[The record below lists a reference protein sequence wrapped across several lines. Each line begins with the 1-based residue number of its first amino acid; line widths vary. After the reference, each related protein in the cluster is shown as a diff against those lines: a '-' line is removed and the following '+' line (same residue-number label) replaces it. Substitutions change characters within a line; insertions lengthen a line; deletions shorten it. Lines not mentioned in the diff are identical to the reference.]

1 MLKITKTR
9 PGQRDVVDELIK
21 HELVKLD
28 EILNA
33 LEYLELVEASP
44 KGYLSESDGWCWFE
58 SNPPR
63 EEKLRVLEQLNYNI
77 SGL

>member
-1 MLKITKTR
+1 MAENTKTR

-21 HELVKLD
+21 HELVKLN
-28 EILNA
+28 EILNV
-33 LEYLELVEASP
+33 LEFLEIVDLSP

-63 EEKLRVLEQLNYNI
+63 EEKLRVLEHLNYNI
-77 SGL
+77 NGL

>member
-1 MLKITKTR
+1 MSKNTKTR
-9 PGQRDVVDELIK
+9 PGQRDPIEELIK
-21 HELVKLD
+21 HELVKIY

-33 LEYLELVEASP
+33 LEYLELVDASP

-58 SNPPR
+58 SKPPR
-63 EEKLRVLEQLNYNI
+63 EEKLRVLEHLNYNI